1 MNAHTPL
8 GGRREPWRRGEDR
21 QEIPGAQ
28 RRSWAQIGMVTLAY
42 AAVFAVVAWPLF
54 SRITTHVPI
63 GGDAGTFIWGFWW
76 VRDSIEHLR
85 YPLSTTHM
93 FHPVGTPL
101 VFHTLMPLLAVV
113 SIPLQ
118 WLLGV
123 GLAYNLIAGSAL
135 VLAAVGAFVLAR
147 DVGLDGSSS
156 FVTGLA
162 YGFAPTLVDRL
173 AIEHLNLAFT
183 VWVPLSLL
191 ALRATLRSGRR
202 RPSLVLGVL
211 VAFAVYTDLTIAVFT
226 GLALTAYLAGWLWQR
241 RHAAVESLRTVTR
254 RLWPGAAL
262 ATLVVA
268 PLVAVMVRTTLAG
281 EHPGVDGLGGARL
294 YSADLVSFL
303 VPSPRHAGVG
313 WRTAEVYER
322 LDGLPNDG
330 TAYLG
335 GAIVVLAAAGLVRW
349 RRRPLVRW
357 SALLAAVG
365 MVLALGPVLHVNG
378 RELVPLAVPAPDGD
392 GTMSSLLP
400 FSWLTYVPSLTGLRS
415 PVRFL
420 TLTALGIALLAGFGL
435 RSLFEGIGRT
445 GRVLAL
451 VLVTGLV
458 AVESLS
464 SFVSLRSSAVPGV
477 YAAIANGGRGAV
489 VNVPLGFRSGLGQ
502 GYGEQQG
509 APMIW
514 ATYHEHP
521 VAAGFGSRTAPWRL
535 NTLASM
541 PLYRDILALQEDP
554 AARAAPTEG
563 RASALELGAR
573 WVVVDGDHPAVVRYV
588 TEVGYQEVARDGA
601 VVLYELPE
609 LSPAELRG

>member
-1 MNAHTPL
+1 
-8 GGRREPWRRGEDR
+8 
-21 QEIPGAQ
+21 
-28 RRSWAQIGMVTLAY
+28 MVTLAY
-42 AAVFAVVAWPLF
+42 VAVFAVVAWPFF
-54 SRITTHVPI
+54 SRIATHVQA

-76 VRDSIEHLR
+76 VRDSVEHLR

-123 GLAYNLIAGSAL
+123 ALTYNVIVASAL
-135 VLAAVGAFVLAR
+135 VLAALGAFVLAR

-156 FVTGLA
+156 FVAGLA

-183 VWVPLSLL
+183 VWVPLSVL
-191 ALRATLRSGRR
+191 ALRVTLRSGRR
-202 RPSLVLGVL
+202 RPSLALGVL
-211 VAFAVYTDLTIAVFT
+211 VASAVYTDLTLAVFT
-226 GLALTAYLAGWLWQR
+226 GLALSAYLAGWLWQR
-241 RHAAVESLRTVTR
+241 RRAAVAGLRAATR

-262 ATLVVA
+262 GTLLVA

-281 EHPGVDGLGGARL
+281 ERPGVEGLGGARL
-294 YSADLVSFL
+294 HSADLVSFL
-303 VPSPRHAGVG
+303 VPSPRHARVG
-313 WRTAEVYER
+313 WRTVEVYER

-335 GAIVVLAAAGLVRW
+335 GAIVVLAVAGLVRW
-349 RRRPLVRW
+349 WRRPFVRW

-365 MVLALGPVLHVNG
+365 MLLALGPVLHVNG
-378 RELVPLAVPAPDGD
+378 RELVPIAVPAPDGD
-392 GTMSSLLP
+392 GAMSSLLP

-420 TLTALGIALLAGFGL
+420 TLTALGLALLAGFGS
-435 RSLFEGIGRT
+435 RSLLEGLGRT
-445 GRVLAL
+445 VRGFAL
-451 VLVTGLV
+451 VLVTALV

-464 SFVSLRSSAVPGV
+464 SFVSLQSSAVPGV
-477 YAAIANGGRGAV
+477 YDAIAGDGGGAV
-489 VNVPLGFRSGLGQ
+489 VNVPLGFRSGFGR
-502 GYGEQQG
+502 GYGVQQG

-514 ATYHEHP
+514 ATHHEHP
-521 VAAGFGSRTAPWRL
+521 IAAGFGSRTAPWRL
-535 NTLASM
+535 DTLASM

-554 AARAAPTEG
+554 AAPAAPTEG
-563 RASALELGAR
+563 RASALELEAR

-588 TEVGYQEVARDGA
+588 TEVGYREVARDGA

-609 LSPAELRG
+609 LSSASPGA